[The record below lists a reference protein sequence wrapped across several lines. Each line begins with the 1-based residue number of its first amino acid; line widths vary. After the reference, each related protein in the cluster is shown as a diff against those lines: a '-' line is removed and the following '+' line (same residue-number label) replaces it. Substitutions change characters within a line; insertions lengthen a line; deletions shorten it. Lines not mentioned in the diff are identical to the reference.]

1 MKTNYVLVDY
11 ENVRITSLGS
21 LTDEH
26 FRVLVFLGPND
37 VKLDRSLVL
46 SMNRLGDRA
55 EYVPLETSGKNA
67 LDFQIAYYLG
77 RLTRE
82 DPTGFFHIISKDTG
96 FDPLIQHLNAKK
108 IHAARSESIDG
119 MPSLQSAKKTISD
132 QAVPSP
138 NELIDLVVSDLRK
151 RKEAKPGK
159 LKTLQSTIYA
169 IFKTKLPDSKIES
182 IYNDFVKSKYVK
194 VEGTKVEYK
203 GL

>member
-11 ENVRITSLGS
+11 ENVRIAS
-21 LTDEH
+21 LTPLADEH

-46 SMNRLGDRA
+46 SMDRMGDRA

-96 FDPLIQHLNAKK
+96 FDPLIQHLHAKK

-119 MPSLQSAKKTISD
+119 MPCLQSVKEANPH
-132 QAVPSP
+132 QAVP
-138 NELIDLVVSDLRK
+138 NEKELIDLVVADLRK
-151 RKEAKPGK
+151 RKAARPRK
-159 LKTLQSTIYA
+159 LKTLQSTIRA
-169 IFKTKLPDSKIES
+169 VLKSRLPESEIES

-194 VEGTKVEYK
+194 VEGTRVEFK

>member
-11 ENVRITSLGS
+11 ENVRIASLTP

-37 VKLDRSLVL
+37 VRLDRSLVL

-82 DPTGFFHIISKDTG
+82 DPNGFFHVISKDTG
-96 FDPLIQHLNAKK
+96 FDPLIQHLHAKK
-108 IHAARSESIDG
+108 IHAARSESIEEI
-119 MPSLQSAKKTISD
+119 PCLQPAKKAIPI
-132 QAVPSP
+132 QAAPNE
-138 NELIDLVVSDLRK
+138 NELIDLVIAELRK
-151 RKEAKPGK
+151 RKASKPRK
-159 LKTLQSTIYA
+159 LKTLQSTIRA
-169 IFKTKLPDSKIES
+169 IL
-182 IYNDFVKSKYVK
+182 KSKASRK
-194 VEGTKVEYK
+194 
-203 GL
+203 